1 MKEVYIKDII
11 STIEDIAPLNWQ
23 ESYDNS
29 GLTLGDINKVCTG
42 VYVCLDVS
50 EQIIDK
56 AIKSNCNIIISHHPI
71 IFKGLK
77 KIDYSS
83 QLGKILI
90 KAIKNDIVLYA
101 AHTNIDNALNGVNGI
116 LAEKIGLVNLKP
128 LSVGSFSENEN
139 FLGSGAIGELEKT
152 MQRDEFFNHLKE
164 TLGLSQITYNAKEQ
178 EQIKTIAICG
188 GSGSFLIPDA
198 IKANVDI
205 FITGEIKY
213 HELLDND
220 KSILLAEIGHYES
233 EQFIKERII
242 AILSEKFCNFVPLIS
257 DESTNRVKYFKQ

>member
-11 STIEDIAPLNWQ
+11 STIEDIAPLGWQ

-29 GLTLGDINKVCTG
+29 GITLGDIERECIG

-50 EQIIDK
+50 EEIIDK

-71 IFKGLK
+71 IFKGIK
-77 KIDYSS
+77 KIDYRS
-83 QLGKILI
+83 QIGKILI

-101 AHTNIDNALNGVNGI
+101 AHTNIDNAINGVNGV
-116 LAEKIGLVNLKP
+116 LAERIGLVNLRP
-128 LSVGSFSENEN
+128 LNKGSYFDNEN
-139 FLGSGAIGELEKT
+139 FLGSGAIGELEKP
-152 MQRDEFFNHLKE
+152 MEKAAFFQHLKE
-164 TLGLSQITYNAKEQ
+164 TLGLSQITYNSKEQ
-178 EQIKTIAICG
+178 DQIKTIAICG

-198 IKANVDI
+198 IRSSVDI

-242 AILSEKFCNFVPLIS
+242 AILSEKYCNFVSLIS
-257 DESTNRVKYFKQ
+257 DDFTNRVKYF